1 MNTETANTKL
11 YEKMFEEQEKFRGW
25 LLSQPPKEILNHTYE
40 YTTREDILMTLE
52 NNDLRLDQAQALLS
66 SPTPLAD
73 VFKEFE
79 NRETDYMDVVRDSME
94 SRANTLL
101 RWWKTPVYPHPGSYA
116 RKHEELEQYRASKR
130 ANIDC
135 RDAIERAIADH
146 YQYNVL
152 SQEGAREVVRTFGFE
167 RTMFV
172 LANTIN
178 VKSWDGRI
186 GGDNREW
193 AKTIPIEPDVGGGSD
208 RRLDYVVDRSHPV
221 LLDAF
226 VRQVRHEY
234 LLTQPLTAVDFENE
248 ALRICRQMSALPEPN
263 SPSSTHFMV
272 QLSPDFCARA
282 SGKDTA
288 ALQKYLPYQSL
299 ALTSVDGR
307 KGVFAVV
314 DQDEDRS
321 RPPRKVKQ
329 RTPSVREKLRK
340 ASPEKEAVK
349 PPKEPAQER

>member
-1 MNTETANTKL
+1 MNTETINTQL
-11 YEKMFEEQEKFRGW
+11 YEKMFAEQERYRGW

-94 SRANTLL
+94 SCANTLL
-101 RWWKTPVYPHPGSYA
+101 RWWKTPVYPHSGSYA
-116 RKHEELEQYRASKR
+116 REHEELEQYRASKR

-146 YQYNVL
+146 YQHNVL
-152 SQEGAREVVRTFGFE
+152 SPEGAREVVRSFGFE

-178 VKSWDGRI
+178 VKSWDDRF

-193 AKTIPIEPDVGGGSD
+193 AKTIPIEPDEGGGSD
-208 RRLDYVVDRSHPV
+208 RRLDYVVDRSHSV
-221 LLDAF
+221 LLD
-226 VRQVRHEY
+226 VLHGR
-234 LLTQPLTAVDFENE
+234 
-248 ALRICRQMSALPEPN
+248 
-263 SPSSTHFMV
+263 
-272 QLSPDFCARA
+272 CA
-282 SGKDTA
+282 TN
-288 ALQKYLPYQSL
+288 
-299 ALTSVDGR
+299 T
-307 KGVFAVV
+307 F
-314 DQDEDRS
+314 
-321 RPPRKVKQ
+321 
-329 RTPSVREKLRK
+329 
-340 ASPEKEAVK
+340 
-349 PPKEPAQER
+349 